1 MRSPSLKKPVFE
13 DIKGMK
19 FGNLTAISFEE
30 KKHGVF
36 LWKFKC
42 KCGNTIVLADT
53 MVMIGI
59 ITDCGCSNI
68 RRDRKRHMKN
78 RDGSNPLY
86 KKWISMKDR
95 CLNENCTIY
104 QRYGGA
110 GITICD
116 EWVNDFDRFHK
127 WAIKN
132 GWEKGKTIDRINN
145 KKGYSPQNCRWATK
159 KQQERNKTSNVY
171 VEYNGE
177 NKLLIEWCEI
187 FGLKYF
193 KTYRRIKI
201 FGWDAEKAFFF

>member
-1 MRSPSLKKPVFE
+1 MDRIRKRKYE
-13 DIKGMK
+13 DIKGRK
-19 FGNLTAISFEE
+19 FGKLTAVEFIKETKDGF
-30 KKHGVF
+30 F
-36 LWKFKC
+36 WAFKC
-42 KCGNTIVLADT
+42 DCGNTFNLYDT
-53 MVMIGI
+53 MIKIGI
-59 ITDCGCSNI
+59 VKDCGCSDI
-68 RRDRKRHMKN
+68 RKDRKWNMKN

-116 EWVNDFDRFHK
+116 EWVNDFDRFRK

-132 GWEKGKTIDRINN
+132 GWENGKTIDRINN

-177 NKLLIEWCEI
+177 KKLLIEWCEI

-201 FGWDAEKAFFF
+201 FGWDAEKAFFS